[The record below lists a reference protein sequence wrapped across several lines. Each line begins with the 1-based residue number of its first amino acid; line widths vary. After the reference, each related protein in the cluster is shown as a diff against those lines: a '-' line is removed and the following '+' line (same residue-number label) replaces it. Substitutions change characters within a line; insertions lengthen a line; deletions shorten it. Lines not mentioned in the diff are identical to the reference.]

1 MRKKCVCCS
10 GSIVALTVLILV
22 ALFPLTDA
30 AAAEHPILY
39 LFWGTGCPHCTEEK
53 AFLEQLHERYPELE
67 MRWFEIWDHPEFR
80 ELADALSKN
89 YDVKAASV
97 PLTFLGEMAV
107 VGFLSEAITGIQI
120 EKQVVT
126 CLQEGCVD
134 AFDKVDTLPIVEQIR
149 DEASRKEPHNWQLF
163 PSSLKTDEEK

>member
-1 MRKKCVCCS
+1 MRKTWAFYA
-10 GSIVALTVLILV
+10 GNIVVLTFLFLV

-39 LFWGTGCPHCTEEK
+39 LFWGKGCPHCAEEK
-53 AFLEQLHERYPELE
+53 TFLEQLHERYPELE
-67 MRWFEIWDHPEFR
+67 MRWFELWDHPEFQ
-80 ELADALSKN
+80 ELVDALSEN

-107 VGFLSEAITGIQI
+107 VGFLAEEITGIQI

-126 CLQEGCVD
+126 CLQEGCID
-134 AFDKVDTLPIVEQIR
+134 ALDKVDTLPIVEQIR
-149 DEASRKEPHNWQLF
+149 DEASRKEPDNWQLF
-163 PSSLKTDEEK
+163 PSSVETDEEK